1 MKIELITKF
10 NKTCDVHSSLQK
22 SLGNMILTV
31 DNEIIFIEIFSQAQ
45 GKVDYP
51 SKIWQSKNHD
61 FYDLFTN
68 TC

>member
-31 DNEIIFIEIFSQAQ
+31 DTEIIFTEIFSQAQ
-45 GKVDYP
+45 GKVNYP
-51 SKIWQSKNHD
+51 SKI
-61 FYDLFTN
+61 
-68 TC
+68 